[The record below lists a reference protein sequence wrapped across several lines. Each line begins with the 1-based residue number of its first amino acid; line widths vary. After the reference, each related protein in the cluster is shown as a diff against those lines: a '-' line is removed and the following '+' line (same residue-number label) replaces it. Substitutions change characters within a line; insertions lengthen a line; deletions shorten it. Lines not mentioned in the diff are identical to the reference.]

1 MIKNSEKELC
11 TPSDFEKTIIDSLFL
26 MQDIKYRDFHSRL
39 IPEIEKSRI
48 IGVRTPMLRKFA
60 KELFKD
66 GRGERFLSLPLPHYY
81 YEENNL
87 RAFLI
92 EQLNDFDEVIRLTE
106 VFLPYVDNWATCDM
120 FSPKIYRKNRE
131 RLLEY
136 IKIWLNSEHTY
147 MVRYA
152 IVMLMDHFLDEDFDP
167 EYLNLVCSV
176 DSEEYYINMA
186 AAWYFSIALVK
197 QYDSTVEMI
206 KQRKLKPF
214 VHNKAIQ
221 KACESRRISSQTKEY
236 LRSLKI
242 KQ

>member
-1 MIKNSEKELC
+1 MNKTSKNDPCLA
-11 TPSDFEKTIIDSLFL
+11 SDYEKTIIDRLFL
-26 MQDIKYRDFHSRL
+26 MQDIKYRDFHSKL
-39 IPEIEKSRI
+39 IPEVEKSRI

-60 KELFKD
+60 KELFED
-66 GRGERFLSLPLPHYY
+66 DRGERYLSLPLPHYY

-92 EQLNDFDEVIRLTE
+92 EQIKDFDEVIRLTE
-106 VFLPYVDNWATCDM
+106 EFLPYVDNWATCDM

-131 RLLEY
+131 RLLEFL
-136 IKIWLNSEHTY
+136 KIWINSEHTY

-152 IVMLMDHFLDEDFDP
+152 IVMLMNHFLDEDFDP
-167 EYLNLVCSV
+167 EYLHLVSSV

-197 QYDSTVEMI
+197 QYDSTIEMI
-206 KQRKLKPF
+206 EQRRLKPF
-214 VHNKAIQ
+214 IHNKAIQ
-221 KACESRRISSQTKEY
+221 KACESRRISLQTKEY